1 MDIERIMSLEDLVPF
16 LHHHIRRNSL
26 LEFAQNLKV
35 ENSKRNLFRT
45 ICTNTITQHIE
56 LNENLRKFIQSTKI
70 KIYESVMHFQCQLD
84 TLEYLVGE
92 EIKSDCEKIYNQIL
106 SILYAKYN
114 FPGTATIF
122 GGSENFKLI
131 STFHCSYSSLLQEY
145 LKDTEEVET
154 IFDSKRKSLNLTKES
169 LQSEYVILSTFTSI
183 FRIFTGELYSQTTSL
198 KRRIVNE
205 LSDFI
210 GNTLIDLDCI
220 LYKKLCSRLD
230 STTDKIDKFVIYDT
244 LSKTTK
250 LVSLDKVK
258 KKSYLYL
265 FDLRI
270 GVVE

>member
-16 LHHHIRRNSL
+16 LHYHIRRNSL

-45 ICTNTITQHIE
+45 ICTNTITQHIK
-56 LNENLRKFIQSTKI
+56 LNETLTKFIQNTKL

-84 TLEYLVGE
+84 TLEYIVGE
-92 EIKSDCEKIYNQIL
+92 EIKSDCEKIYTQIL

-145 LKDTEEVET
+145 LKDTEEVE
-154 IFDSKRKSLNLTKES
+154 SKRKSLNLTKES

-220 LYKKLCSRLD
+220 LYKKLCNRSD
-230 STTDKIDKFVIYDT
+230 SLADKIDKFVIYDT

-258 KKSYLYL
+258 TKSYLYL
-265 FDLRI
+265 FDMRI